1 MIHHLEREARQKE
14 ERKIDYERAMIILKT
29 WSPVPFLGY
38 RKISILLDNNGYKWG
53 TESLVRRLMKEL
65 GIYSAIAVKNTSKP
79 GKGKNHKKYPDLLR
93 NMVIQ
98 YVNQVWATDITYI
111 ALPHG
116 FVYLCAVIDL
126 YSRKI
131 LAWKL
136 SNTMDVNFC
145 IECLEEAIEHYG
157 VPSIFNS
164 DQGSQFT
171 SNEFLAILIR
181 EHVRISMDSVG
192 QAMDNIFVERTWNV
206 ELIIMLSNLI
216 NHLFRL

>member
-1 MIHHLEREARQKE
+1 
-14 ERKIDYERAMIILKT
+14 
-29 WSPVPFLGY
+29 
-38 RKISILLDNNGYKWG
+38 
-53 TESLVRRLMKEL
+53 MKEL

-79 GKGKNHKKYPDLLR
+79 GKGKNHKKYPYLLR

-145 IECLEEAIEHYG
+145 IECLEKAIEHYG

-164 DQGSQFT
+164 DQGTQFT

-192 QAMDNIFVERTWNV
+192 QAMDNILVERTWRSLKYEHIFLHDYSTMT
-206 ELIIMLSNLI
+206 ELKAGLDWFI
-216 NHLFRL
+216 NYFNTTRPHQSLGYYAPNDIYYNSFAGAEKKEEKLVNYS